1 MHESTDTVK
10 HAVFAIRKPLKLTG
24 PALWFGIG
32 LCLVA
37 LVPIVSIAPWLQ
49 TFIHPWRAELM
60 ASLVLLGFL
69 IWGYR
74 NTGFRT
80 FLAGINKTEFS
91 AIILPCSIFVIW
103 SLCSALFAGS
113 WKSVMHHSLVW
124 AVYLLFYIF
133 ARFFL
138 DRPAGSEMLYLALAA
153 IVWMVGLPAV
163 FEYYTAGPSGGAS
176 SIGVRYSKYAEMLTA
191 LFPVLAA
198 YSLRL
203 KGKAFWLGSVTVLL
217 IWLVVI
223 SSLSRTATGLYIA
236 GSVIMGG
243 LVFVFRRFRHYR
255 LRFIKL
261 LALLVLVP
269 ALLYSAGYFTS
280 GSASVLDRMRDEA
293 THESTNIRPFFSQIA
308 IEMFKAHPMT
318 GVGAD
323 NFGIEFN
330 RYRGAYSAANPHD
343 RNLSIA
349 ESEIPERAHN
359 EYVQIAAELGIPGIL
374 IFGCLLGGIAWMF
387 LAALKKRRKLSL
399 TTFSA
404 LVGIFL
410 FLAASAVTSYSF
422 RLVQNG
428 LVFFFLLALAAKGLF
443 PGSRKERPHKALSP
457 VAAKVAFTAAIAA
470 CCLLAMFSG
479 VRAAAVW
486 YVFGAESAP
495 SAVEAAPLF
504 QIASALD
511 DQNASIYASKGA
523 FLFREGTYDQ
533 AVPQFRKAIDLGRAT
548 TTDYSYLASSQ
559 VLAGDKPGA
568 ASTLAEAVAIY
579 PYSTFIRT
587 RYAVLL
593 KETGSESGSAAEFD
607 IAMEI
612 NPRQAETWRNL
623 IEDGAAAASRRA
635 FSGNLLLVMDL
646 KPKSAI
652 YAMLAERE
660 VLHPEE
666 KVTINFQG
674 LDE

>member
-1 MHESTDTVK
+1 MQESNALKQSFFKART
-10 HAVFAIRKPLKLTG
+10 PLKLTD
-24 PALWFGIG
+24 PLSWFSLG
-32 LCLVA
+32 LCLVMLA
-37 LVPIVSIAPWLQ
+37 PIISIAPWLQ
-49 TFIHPWRAELM
+49 TFIHPWRAELT
-60 ASLVLLGFL
+60 ASMILLGFL

-74 NTGFRT
+74 NAGFRSY
-80 FLAGINKTEFS
+80 LARINKIEFT
-91 AIILPCSIFVIW
+91 AIILPCSFFVVW
-103 SLCSALFAGS
+103 SLFSALYAGS

-124 AVYLLFYIF
+124 AVYLIFYFF

-138 DRPAGSEMLYLALAA
+138 DDRPAGSEMLYLALAA

-163 FEYYTAGPSGGAS
+163 FEYYTAGPSAGGS

-191 LFPVLAA
+191 LFPVLVA

-203 KGKAFWLGSVTVLL
+203 KGKVFWLGSATVLL

-223 SSLSRTATGLYIA
+223 SSLSRTATGLFIG
-236 GSVIMGG
+236 GSLLVGG
-243 LVFVFRRFRHYR
+243 LVFVFKRFRHYR

-261 LALLVLVP
+261 LALLLVVP
-269 ALLYSAGYFTS
+269 ALLHSISYFTS

-293 THESTNIRPFFSQIA
+293 TQESTNVRPFFSRIA
-308 IEMFKAHPMT
+308 IEMLMAHPIT

-330 RYRGAYSAANPHD
+330 RYRGAYSMANPSD

-359 EYVQIAAELGIPGIL
+359 EYLQIAAELGIPGIL
-374 IFGCLLGGIAWMF
+374 IFGSPLVGIAWMF
-387 LAALKKRRKLSL
+387 VKAFKNRRKLSL
-399 TTFSA
+399 STFSA
-404 LVGIFL
+404 LAGILL

-428 LVFFFLLALAAKGLF
+428 LVFFFLVALAAKSLF
-443 PGSRKERPHKALSP
+443 SRTKERPDNKFSRFTAN
-457 VAAKVAFTAAIAA
+457 VGFTAAIAV
-470 CCLLAMFSG
+470 CCLLAAFSG

-486 YVFGAESAP
+486 YVFGAEGAP
-495 SAVEAAPLF
+495 SAGEAAPLF
-504 QIASALD
+504 QTALALD
-511 DQNASIYASKGA
+511 DQNASIYSSKGA

-533 AVPQFRKAIDLGRAT
+533 AVTQFRKAVDLGRAT

-559 VLAGDKPGA
+559 ILAGDKPGA
-568 ASTLAEAVAIY
+568 ASTLSEAVAIY

-593 KETGSESGSAAEFD
+593 KEIGNESRSAAEFD
-607 IAMEI
+607 IAMKI
-612 NPRQAETWRNL
+612 NPRQAVTWRNL
-623 IEDGAAAASRRA
+623 IEDGAVAASLRA
-635 FSGNLLLVMDL
+635 FSGDLLPVMDL
-646 KPKSAI
+646 KPQSAI
-652 YAMLAERE
+652 YAFLAERE

-666 KVTINFQG
+666 RTMINFKG